1 MDLAA
6 IDHVLTTTRSV
17 RKRLDLTRPVE
28 PEVIQRCIE
37 IALQAPTGS
46 NLQGWRFMVVTD
58 PGKRAALAQIYGKA
72 RQTYYEMQAD
82 QPPQLPA
89 GDLRAA
95 QRARVSE
102 SSLYLGEH
110 LHEVPVHIIPC
121 IEGRMEEAPHLSQL
135 TEYGTAY
142 HAAIYG
148 SIYPATWSL
157 MLALRARGAGLRLDV
172 PPSHVREGS
181 RRNTGS
187 PRQHH
192 PGGPAAR
199 CLLQGHGFQAC
210 QADSRTRADLLG
222 HLGATTELD

>member
-82 QPPQLPA
+82 QPPQLPV

-157 MLALRARGAGLRLDV
+157 MLALRARGLGSAWTSLHLMYEKEAAAILGV
-172 PPSHVREGS
+172 PDSIIQAALLPVAYFKG
-181 RRNTGS
+181 TDFK
-187 PRQHH
+187 
-192 PGGPAAR
+192 PAKRIPA
-199 CLLQGHGFQAC
+199 Q
-210 QADSRTRADLLG
+210 
-222 HLGATTELD
+222 ELTYWDTWGQQRS

>member
-121 IEGRMEEAPHLSQL
+121 IEGRMEEAPHLSHL

-157 MLALRARGAGLRLDV
+157 MLALRARGLGSAWTSLHLMYEKEAAAILGV
-172 PPSHVREGS
+172 PDSIIQAALLPVAYFKG
-181 RRNTGS
+181 TDFK
-187 PRQHH
+187 
-192 PGGPAAR
+192 PAKRIPA
-199 CLLQGHGFQAC
+199 Q
-210 QADSRTRADLLG
+210 
-222 HLGATTELD
+222 ELTYWDTWGQQRS